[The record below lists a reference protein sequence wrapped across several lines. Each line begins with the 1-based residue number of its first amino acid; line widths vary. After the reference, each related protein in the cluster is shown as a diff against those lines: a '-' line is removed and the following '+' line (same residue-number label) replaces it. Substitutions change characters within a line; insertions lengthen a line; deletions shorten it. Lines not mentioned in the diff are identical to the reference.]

1 MEETTTIIRIFEDL
15 DKSQIGQLYDLW
27 NNEYPINIR
36 YETIREFEG
45 YLNNLHDSSHYLLID
60 KLFKTIAWC
69 CVFERDQ
76 ERWFA
81 IIVDSRD
88 QSKGIGSS
96 LLHHIQKKYDQ
107 LNGWVIDHNNDI
119 KSNGDNYISPL
130 SFYLKNDFTLIPEI
144 RLELEKISAV
154 KISWKNIK

>member
-1 MEETTTIIRIFEDL
+1 MKQTTQLNVYQKLNND
-15 DKSQIGQLYDLW
+15 QITQLFNLW
-27 NNEYPINIR
+27 NNEYPLKIHHQSI
-36 YETIREFEG
+36 YEFED
-45 YLNNLHDSSHYLLID
+45 YLNNLINPFHYLLVNNTPKIR
-60 KLFKTIAWC
+60 AWC

-88 QSKGIGSS
+88 QSRGIGSS
-96 LLHHIQKKYDQ
+96 ILHHIQKKYDQ